1 MSKQKLMRSSKEK
14 MFAGVLGGVADY
26 LGWDVT
32 ILRIVY
38 VLGTIFSR
46 IFPGI
51 ILYEV
56 LWVLMPE
63 KLENGSQ

>member
-14 MFAGVLGGVADY
+14 MFAGVLSGIADY

-38 VLGTIFSR
+38 ALITIFSS

-51 ILYEV
+51 ILYVV

-63 KLENGSQ
+63 ELEN

>member
-1 MSKQKLMRSSKEK
+1 MSKQKLMRLSKEK

-38 VLGTIFSR
+38 ALITIFSS

-51 ILYEV
+51 ILYVV

-63 KLENGSQ
+63 ELEN

>member
-14 MFAGVLGGVADY
+14 MFAGILGGVADY

-38 VLGTIFSR
+38 VLGTVFTS
-46 IFPGI
+46 IFPGVI
-51 ILYEV
+51 IYIV
-56 LWVLMPE
+56 LWLLMPE
-63 KLENGSQ
+63 ELES

>member
-38 VLGTIFSR
+38 ALVTIFSS

-51 ILYEV
+51 ILYVV
-56 LWVLMPE
+56 LWILMPE
-63 KLENGSQ
+63 KLEN

>member
-1 MSKQKLMRSSKEK
+1 MSKQKLMRLSKEK

-32 ILRIVY
+32 ILRIVF
-38 VLGTIFSR
+38 VLVPDFSS

-51 ILYEV
+51 IIYII
-56 LWVLMPE
+56 LWILMPE
-63 KLENGSQ
+63 ELEN

>member
-14 MFAGVLGGVADY
+14 MFAGVLGGIADY

-38 VLGTIFSR
+38 ALVTAFSSM
-46 IFPGI
+46 FPGI
-51 ILYEV
+51 IIYII
-56 LWVLMPE
+56 LWILMPE
-63 KLENGSQ
+63 ELDIR

>member
-1 MSKQKLMRSSKEK
+1 MSKQKLMRSNKEK

-38 VLGTIFSR
+38 ALVTIFSS

-51 ILYEV
+51 ILYVV
-56 LWVLMPE
+56 LWILMPE
-63 KLENGSQ
+63 KLEN